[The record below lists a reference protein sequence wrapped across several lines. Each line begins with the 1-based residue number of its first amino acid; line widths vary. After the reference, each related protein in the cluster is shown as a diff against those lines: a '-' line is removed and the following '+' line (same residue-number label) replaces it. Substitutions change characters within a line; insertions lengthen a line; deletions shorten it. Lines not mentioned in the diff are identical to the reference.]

1 MAILVGVDVGGTF
14 TDILIFDSDTG
25 SVRVVKTPSTVDDQS
40 LGFIRGLQ
48 SSGVEMANIQ
58 RIIHGTTV
66 GTNAV
71 LERKGAKVGLL
82 TTKGF
87 RDVLEMRRRERAQ
100 TWGLWGDYK
109 PLVPRK
115 WRYEV
120 TERVLAGGTIR
131 EPLQEA
137 DVLAAAEALQAA
149 GVESLAVCFLHS
161 YANSEHEKRTVELL
175 KSVWPN
181 VYVSASYDILPE
193 IREWERTSTTVVN
206 AYIQPKLDHYLS
218 LLQNRL
224 AEHGYSRDVSII
236 QSNGGVMSSQTA
248 RDKSVNTVLSGPA
261 AGVIAAAQVGLAS
274 GFPNVISAD
283 MGGTSFDVSLITN
296 AKPSMQN
303 EQKVEFGVVVRVP
316 MIEITTIGAGGG
328 SIAWMDGA
336 GFLQIGPESAGSYP
350 GAVAFGRGGTRPT
363 VTDANVILGRI
374 DADDP
379 IGAKGTKLDVAGAT
393 RAIEEQIAKPL
404 GMDVYAAA
412 EAILKVATSKMAGA
426 LRLISV
432 ERGHDPRGFALVP
445 FGGAGPLHAAALIRD
460 TGIGTAV
467 VPYFPGI
474 TSALGCITA
483 NAQYDYLR
491 TVNRL
496 LSEFDEAEGSDILR
510 GFAATGQRLLAE
522 SGIRVTAVEVVY
534 QADMAY
540 EGQTHTVLVEL
551 PQEGMTQA
559 LIREAFEDVYAHE
572 FSRTLADIPIRIQ
585 TLRATVTGMRPKF
598 DLKNLLPAGVSESSI
613 TAESELRAATQAT
626 PVTRRPVY
634 FDGQFVDTP
643 IYRREHLHPHM
654 TFAGPAIVEQADTTT
669 VVEPNMSCRVDDFG
683 HLLLS
688 DDHGKHMQG
697 DEAKVAIPER
707 AGGGIDG

>member
-25 SVRVVKTPSTVDDQS
+25 KVRVVKTPSTLEDQS
-40 LGFIRGLQ
+40 IGFLCGIEA
-48 SSGVEMANIQ
+48 SGVDVSRIQ

-71 LERKGAKVGLL
+71 LERKGSNVGLI

-115 WRYEV
+115 WRFEV
-120 TERVLAGGTIR
+120 GQRVLADGSVR
-131 EPLQEA
+131 EELNEQE
-137 DVLAAAEALQAA
+137 VLAAAEALKAA

-161 YANSEHEKRTVELL
+161 YANASHEKRAVELL
-175 KSVWPN
+175 RSVWPN
-181 VYVSASYDILPE
+181 AYISASYDILPE

-206 AYIQPKLDHYLS
+206 AYIQPKIDHYLS
-218 LLQNRL
+218 LLQKRL
-224 AEHGYSRDVSII
+224 ADNGYTHDVSII
-236 QSNGGVMSSQTA
+236 QSNGGVMSSDTA
-248 RDKSVNTVLSGPA
+248 RHKSVNTVLSGPA
-261 AGVIAAAQVGLAS
+261 AGVIAAAQVGLSS

-283 MGGTSFDVSLITN
+283 MGGTSFDVSLITDGR
-296 AKPSMQN
+296 PSMQS

-336 GFLQIGPESAGSYP
+336 GFLQVGPESAGSYP
-350 GAVAFGRGGTRPT
+350 GPVAFGRGGTRPT

-379 IGAKGTKLDVAGAT
+379 IGAKGTSLDVEGAK
-393 RAIEEQIAKPL
+393 RAIEEHIAKPL
-404 GMDVYAAA
+404 GLDAYAAA

-445 FGGAGPLHAAALIRD
+445 FGGAGPLHAAALIREC
-460 TGIGTAV
+460 GIGTAV
-467 VPYFPGI
+467 VPYYPGI

-483 NAQYDYLR
+483 NVQYDYLR

-496 LSEFDEAEGSDILR
+496 LDDFDVDEAAEILR
-510 GFAATGQRLLAE
+510 GFEAEGRRLLEE
-522 SGIRVTAVEVVY
+522 SGVAVTDVEVVY

-551 PQEGMTQA
+551 PQEEMTLACVQN
-559 LIREAFEDVYAHE
+559 AFEQVYAHE
-572 FSRTLADIPIRIQ
+572 FSRVLENIPIRVQ
-585 TLRATVTGMRPKF
+585 TLRATVIGIRPKF
-598 DLKNLLPAGVSESSI
+598 DLRGLIEDAEDTAPGQGDSPAPI
-613 TAESELRAATQAT
+613 KT
-626 PVTRRPVY
+626 RPVY
-634 FDGQFVDTP
+634 FDGRFVETP
-643 IYRREHLHPHM
+643 VYLREHLRPGAA
-654 TFAGPAIVEQADTTT
+654 FDGPAIVEQLDTTT
-669 VVEPNMSCRVDDFG
+669 VVEPNMSCVVDSYG

-688 DDHGKHMQG
+688 VSEGTSRRLE
-697 DEAKVAIPER
+697 EAGEYVLPLSSS
-707 AGGGIDG
+707 